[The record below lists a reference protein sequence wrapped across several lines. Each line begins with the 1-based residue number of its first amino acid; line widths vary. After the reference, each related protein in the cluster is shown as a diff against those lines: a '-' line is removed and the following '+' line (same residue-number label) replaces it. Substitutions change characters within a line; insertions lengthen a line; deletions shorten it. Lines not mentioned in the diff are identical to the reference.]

1 MRMRESAQFNLLERS
16 LHRSQGK
23 GGLYE
28 RTGRPSHP
36 PFCKKMLPLGS
47 LLSRDPLP
55 SFPILTPTK
64 IPKPPS
70 IKNPG
75 KPKLSRV
82 FSKTKNRF
90 RSYKRFQHQRS
101 VQALNKRLA
110 FHWFRSFYYPN
121 PVGIRRESG
130 DYQSH

>member
-1 MRMRESAQFNLLERS
+1 MQMRESAQFNLLERSLHRSQGKGGPMRVHKSAQFILERSLHRSQGKGGPMRVRKSAQFNLLERS

-64 IPKPPS
+64 ITKP
-70 IKNPG
+70 
-75 KPKLSRV
+75 LR
-82 FSKTKNRF
+82 
-90 RSYKRFQHQRS
+90 
-101 VQALNKRLA
+101 
-110 FHWFRSFYYPN
+110 
-121 PVGIRRESG
+121 
-130 DYQSH
+130 